1 MGKTSV
7 APLNVEVETRIT
19 ARANGMFDGNGNK
32 IPRNPVMTTP
42 DKSCLG
48 VCGSMRNPNWRSEAN
63 AKPYTVHNQQ
73 SDSFC
78 L

>member
-1 MGKTSV
+1 MGVNSV
-7 APLNVEVETRIT
+7 IPLHFKLVTRIT
-19 ARANGMFDGNGNK
+19 ARANGVFDGNGNK

-42 DKSCLG
+42 ETSCLG
-48 VCGSMRNPNWRSEAN
+48 VCSNQRNEGWRSRAN
-63 AKPYTVHNQQ
+63 AKPYTVHHST

>member
-1 MGKTSV
+1 MGILSV
-7 APLNVEVETRIT
+7 VPLKSTVPTRVT
-19 ARANGMFDGNGNK
+19 ARANGVFDGNGNK

-42 DKSCLG
+42 ETSCLG
-48 VCGSMRNPNWRSEAN
+48 VCSNQRNAGWRSRAN
-63 AKPYTVHNQQ
+63 AKPYTVYHTT

>member
-1 MGKTSV
+1 MGIPTV
-7 APLNVEVETRIT
+7 APLNLNVETRIT
-19 ARANGMFDGNGNK
+19 AHANGVFDGNGNK

-42 DKSCLG
+42 ETSSLG
-48 VCGSMRNPNWRSEAN
+48 VCSNQRNAGWRSRAN
-63 AKPYTVHNQQ
+63 AKPYTVHHTT

>member
-19 ARANGMFDGNGNK
+19 ARANGRNDGNGNRVPT
-32 IPRNPVMTTP
+32 IPVMTTTE
-42 DKSCLG
+42 KSSLG
-48 VCGSMRNPNWRSEAN
+48 VCGNSLNKDWRSRAN
-63 AKPYTVHNQQ
+63 AKPYTVHNKQ